1 MFKNLLQ
8 ATHALGVER
17 DKAETKR
24 LIYDD
29 VVDLLQLLIESKRGL
44 KSLVSLA
51 LEQKESSPMVYKVRH
66 ERRFA

>member
-29 VVDLLQLLIESKRGL
+29 VVDLLQLLIESKRGT
-44 KSLVSLA
+44 LVALQFRSKYLFALLA
-51 LEQKESSPMVYKVRH
+51 L
-66 ERRFA
+66 